1 MSERSMFMR
10 MVFSKAE
17 FMKKSEKMKKATL
30 KFATE
35 TIEDPSCLKADKHT
49 MTQASNMSE
58 KKAALSQSEVELQK
72 QKFCEEMYD
81 WMREQIYQKR
91 VKPD

>member
-1 MSERSMFMR
+1 MDS
-10 MVFSKAE
+10 
-17 FMKKSEKMKKATL
+17 
-30 KFATE
+30 
-35 TIEDPSCLKADKHT
+35 
-49 MTQASNMSE
+49 MSE